1 VTTTLIRNCR
11 FAILWDEEIKSHV
24 YRSGV
29 DVVMA
34 KDRIAFIGEHY
45 DGESDR
51 VMDGANWLVMPA

>member
-1 VTTTLIRNCR
+1 MTTTLIRNCR
-11 FAILWDEEIKSHV
+11 FAVVWDDGAKSHV

-45 DGESDR
+45 AAKATVSWMARIG
-51 VMDGANWLVMPA
+51 L